1 MTRSLSLLDTKMDRK
16 DKLFVINEV
25 RVLCIYRLGGKLLS
39 VVVIDTVGHVNILLV
54 HRSVKSKTATSAF
67 SLRPKRN
74 RTSICGEQLIF
85 VFKQEF

>member
-1 MTRSLSLLDTKMDRK
+1 MDRK

-25 RVLCIYRLGGKLLS
+25 RVLCIYRLGGKKLLS
-39 VVVIDTVGHVNILLV
+39 IVVIFTVGQVNILLV

-85 VFKQEF
+85 VF